1 MTRNDIV
8 TNLNW
13 FMHVP
18 VNEDGSMAIVEGR
31 SKAGDYVDLVAER
44 DVICIVS
51 NCAQVYNPCN
61 GFDPTP
67 VRIITYD
74 PGLW

>member
-1 MTRNDIV
+1 MSLNHIV

-13 FMHVP
+13 FMYVP
-18 VNEDGSMAIVEGR
+18 VNQDGSMAIIEGR
-31 SKAGDYVDLVAER
+31 SKAGDYVDLVAEW

-51 NCAQVYNPCN
+51 NCANGQNPCN

-74 PGLW
+74 PR